1 MPLPENFQ
9 LRDAGAADAAALA
22 LVAQASFLG
31 SFVGTLRGED
41 ILGHCSSQLSESKFA
56 KYLALPDS
64 RFALAEVKGAPVGYA
79 MLYPPDLPMEL
90 RAGDIELKR
99 IYVLPRFH
107 GAGVGRAL
115 MDWSLQRARDL
126 GMRRLLLGVYE
137 GNAAALAFYAR
148 HGFETC
154 GTRVFQVGPGM
165 YSDLLLARDL

>member
-1 MPLPENFQ
+1 MPLPENFR
-9 LRDAGAADAAALA
+9 LRDASAADAAALA

-41 ILGHCSSQLSESKFA
+41 ILGHCSAQLSERKFA
-56 KYLALPDS
+56 DS
-64 RFALAEVKGAPVGYA
+64 HFALAEVKGAPVGYA

-126 GMRRLLLGVYE
+126 GMKRLLLGVYE
-137 GNAAALAFYAR
+137 GNSAALAFYAR

-154 GTRVFQVGPGM
+154 GTRVFQVGPGT